1 MPKSVNK
8 TVLAPGSR
16 ADASDSGVAAHGLG
30 DNTRSPMSKVDE
42 DMMGSLSSSVFD
54 RDIDEEVEERRQA
67 AGQAVGH

>member
-1 MPKSVNK
+1 
-8 TVLAPGSR
+8 
-16 ADASDSGVAAHGLG
+16 
-30 DNTRSPMSKVDE
+30 MSKVDE